1 MKRLY
6 LFLVLSFLWSINLYA
21 GTPLSDVNL
30 TIEEVK
36 KLHTLCAHEKKFSH
50 VWYSNGCDT
59 INPDLLKNTSNSELD
74 LNFEDK
80 ILAAPGMTI
89 YFYFIKSS
97 KKDQK
102 KRLFS
107 INYKKLK
114 GRGAFDN
121 WKLSDNPDLIRI
133 SKKLYNELKRSVNFS
148 TDTKS
153 SRKKAFKI
161 RKKLLEENEKK
172 ILQDIVKE
180 YTEHTNQE
188 NKATLLIAEL
198 SKIEKKKKELVYA
211 KQFVIDDGDR
221 NLKKLY
227 NLIMNNPNFLK
238 KSKKYFKYA
247 EKGKEKDR
255 KIKIIA
261 LAVYFNYEKELLRLT
276 NNPNNNK
283 VDVEAWGWA
292 SSDRDMEFEDIFGWA
307 MGGVNTNAEV
317 NCYKKAQKLELT
329 GGECIIVDA
338 KKTTGDSKSLTLSK
352 NLLFF
357 ERNTRLLTS
366 TYISRSD
373 IKKDVETKKL
383 AEKKAEEETKKQ
395 ELLLAE
401 KKKEEEKRKKELL
414 LAQKKAEDERKKQE
428 KILLAK
434 KKQEEEKKNALILA
448 QIAAIEKKVLKDKA
462 RYLEKKMTEAFLDA
476 NEIILDDL
484 RGDGKVYYQFEKDKY
499 FRIKRDGKFIS
510 EGQFKISESGRIVLN
525 EKKDKF
531 YWKLSVRDG
540 VIDIKSKFYPYEG
553 YKRFALDF
561 IYKQI
566 AKEERK
572 DSKKLAKIEKKE
584 KELQKKE
591 IQSKEEEKVKELLL
605 AQKKAE
611 EDRKKQELLLVQKK
625 AEEEKKKQELLLSE
639 KKAEDERKKQEL
651 ILAQKKAEEEERKQ
665 ELLLAEKR
673 AEDEK
678 KKEELLAKL
687 ETENKDADNEAPI
700 IEIAETITVK
710 DSSYEIQ
717 GKVTDKSDK
726 IFIKVG
732 GKIIEVKSGKFNIK
746 RFSPVDEEVKII
758 AIDQWGNES
767 KPKIVNV
774 IINFEDTEIAET
786 LEPLDPSN
794 IESKTDKNRVA
805 LIIGIEKYENTPDAS
820 YANMDAK
827 YFYEYSRKGFG
838 VPTSNIKLLI
848 GKEANLIS
856 SLGIINKWLP
866 SKIKNNETE
875 LFIYFAG
882 HGLASA
888 DGKELYLLPQ
898 DSDPDLLKRT
908 ALSKNELFETILN
921 LNPKSVTIFFD
932 TCYSGVSRD
941 EETLLASAR
950 PIRIVAE
957 EQSEIPDNFTIFS
970 ASQIDQISS
979 GLKEAKHGIFSYYL
993 MKGLEGKADSN
1004 KDKKITNGELLAYMD
1019 ENVSQKAAALGREQ
1033 NPSLTG
1039 DPDKVLMNY

>member
-1 MKRLY
+1 MKYLY
-6 LFLVLSFLWSINLYA
+6 LFLFLFFFWSNKLYA
-21 GTPLSDVNL
+21 GTPLSNVDL
-30 TIEEVK
+30 SIEEVK
-36 KLHTLCAHEKKFSH
+36 KLHILCNSEKKFSNI
-50 VWYSNGCDT
+50 WYSNGCDS
-59 INPDLLKNTSNSELD
+59 INPDLLNANLNTELD

-80 ILAAPGMTI
+80 TLVAPGMKI
-89 YFYFIKSS
+89 YFFFKKAS

-107 INYKKLK
+107 VKYEKLK
-114 GRGAFDN
+114 GRGAFDS
-121 WKLSDNPDLIRI
+121 WKLSDNPNLIRV
-133 SKKLYNELKRSVNFS
+133 SKTLYYKLKKSVKFS
-148 TDTKS
+148 TDTVNN
-153 SRKKAFKI
+153 RKKAFKI
-161 RKKLLEENEKK
+161 RKKLLEEYEEK
-172 ILQDIVKE
+172 ILQEIIKE
-180 YTEHTNQE
+180 YTEHTNQK
-188 NKATLLIAEL
+188 NKASILLAEL

-238 KSKKYFKYA
+238 KGKKYFRYA

-261 LAVYFNYEKELLRLT
+261 LAVYFNYEKELLKLT
-276 NNPNNNK
+276 NNPNSNK
-283 VDVEAWGWA
+283 IDVEAWGWA
-292 SSDRDMEFEDIFGWA
+292 SSDRNMEFEDVFGWA
-307 MGGVNTNAEV
+307 MGGVNTKAEV

-329 GGECIIVDA
+329 GGECLIVDA
-338 KKTTGDSKSLTLSK
+338 RKTTGDSISLSSSK

-357 ERNTRLLTS
+357 QRETRLLTS
-366 TYISRSD
+366 TFISRSD

-383 AEKKAEEETKKQ
+383 AEKKAEEERKEQ

-414 LAQKKAEDERKKQE
+414 LAQKKAEEEKKKQEILLAQKKDEEERKKQE
-428 KILLAK
+428 LLLAQKKAEDDK
-434 KKQEEEKKNALILA
+434 KKE
-448 QIAAIEKKVLKDKA
+448 
-462 RYLEKKMTEAFLDA
+462 
-476 NEIILDDL
+476 
-484 RGDGKVYYQFEKDKY
+484 
-499 FRIKRDGKFIS
+499 
-510 EGQFKISESGRIVLN
+510 
-525 EKKDKF
+525 
-531 YWKLSVRDG
+531 
-540 VIDIKSKFYPYEG
+540 
-553 YKRFALDF
+553 
-561 IYKQI
+561 
-566 AKEERK
+566 
-572 DSKKLAKIEKKE
+572 
-584 KELQKKE
+584 
-591 IQSKEEEKVKELLL
+591 ELLL

-611 EDRKKQELLLVQKK
+611 E
-625 AEEEKKKQELLLSE
+625 
-639 KKAEDERKKQEL
+639 ERKKQEL
-651 ILAQKKAEEEERKQ
+651 ILAQKKAEEVKKKQ
-665 ELLLAEKR
+665 ELLIAKKR
-673 AEDEK
+673 AQEEK

-700 IEIAETITVK
+700 IDIAETITVK

-746 RFSPVDEEVKII
+746 RFSPVDEEVKIV

-774 IINFEDTEIAET
+774 IIDFEDTEIAEI

-794 IESKTDKNRVA
+794 IESKANKNRVA

-838 VPTSNIKLLI
+838 VPLSNIKLLI
-848 GKEANLIS
+848 GEEANLIS

-866 SKIKNNETE
+866 SKVKENETE

-908 ALSKNELFETILN
+908 ALSKNELFETILS

-950 PIRIVAE
+950 PVRVVAN
-957 EQSEIPDNFTIFS
+957 EQNNLPDNFTIFS
-970 ASQIDQISS
+970 ASQMDQISS
-979 GLKEAKHGIFSYYL
+979 GIKEVKHGIFSYFL
-993 MKGLEGKADSN
+993 MKGLEGYADIDE
-1004 KDKKITNGELLAYMD
+1004 DKKITNGELLTYMN
-1019 ENVSQKAAALGREQ
+1019 ENVSQKAAELGREQ
-1033 NPSLTG
+1033 NPSLAG
-1039 DPDKVLMNY
+1039 DPEKVLISFR